1 MTAFS
6 VADAVDRYVESQETP
21 RVPDGTWHP
30 SAIFGCLRQATY
42 AARGTPESDPK
53 QPRDKRILRVGH
65 MFHEFVQRAI
75 WAYPD
80 VTAYC
85 ELHIAIPPLKVTGSL
100 DVLVEFDDGR
110 WELIE
115 LKTINSKAFAY
126 RDLPKEDHV
135 KQVSTYMAAL
145 REFGAENDYIEPLH
159 DRLQR
164 ARIVY
169 ISKDDLRIEE
179 FTVIHSEAREV
190 EIAERVAV
198 LESHR
203 AAGTLPDRLPD
214 TVDSKT
220 GKPRHDWRCGYCV
233 YATTCWEGAA

>member
-6 VADAVDRYVESQETP
+6 VTDAVDRYVASQEKP

-42 AARGTPESDPK
+42 AARSTPESDPK
-53 QPRDKRILRVGH
+53 QPRDKRVLRIGH
-65 MFHEFVQRAI
+65 IFHEFVQEAI
-75 WAYPD
+75 AKYPG

-85 ELHIAIPPLKVTGSL
+85 ELDIAIPVLKVTGSL
-100 DVLVEFDDGR
+100 DVLVEFEDGR
-110 WELIE
+110 YELIE

-126 RDLPKEDHV
+126 HDLPKEDHV
-135 KQVSTYMAAL
+135 KQVSAYMMAL
-145 REFGAENDYIEPLH
+145 REVGAADQFISPLH
-159 DRLQR
+159 DDLQR

-179 FTVIHSEAREV
+179 FTVIHSESREV
-190 EIAERVAV
+190 EIAERIAV

-233 YATTCWEGAA
+233 WATTCWEGT